1 MQKDVYAQVTAAI
14 VAELEKGER
23 PWMKP
28 WNAAHAAGSITR
40 PLRYNGLPYSGI
52 NVLMLW
58 MAAMEKGYSAPIWM
72 TYRQAVELGGHVR
85 KGEKGSL
92 VVYANA
98 ITRTERDEE
107 TGEDKE
113 KKIPFMKGYTAFNV
127 EQIAELPPHY
137 YAKAVMPRLEDS
149 LRLQNAELFIRHT
162 GATVRYGGD
171 RAYYAIGS
179 DHVQMPPFES
189 FRDPESFYGTLL
201 HEAVH
206 WTRHASRLDRDLG
219 RQRWGDEGY
228 AREELV
234 AELGSAFLC
243 ADLGITPEVRADH
256 AAYIGN
262 WLKILKDEKRFIFS
276 AAAQAQRAVEYLHQL
291 QPEYAPER
299 GPGSAGEGE
308 RGQLVP

>member
-189 FRDPESFYGTLL
+189 FRDPESYYGTLL

-206 WTRHASRLDRDLG
+206 YAGARIMPRRLPQPLWTLPHRRST
-219 RQRWGDEGY
+219 
-228 AREELV
+228 
-234 AELGSAFLC
+234 SA
-243 ADLGITPEVRADH
+243 
-256 AAYIGN
+256 
-262 WLKILKDEKRFIFS
+262 
-276 AAAQAQRAVEYLHQL
+276 
-291 QPEYAPER
+291 
-299 GPGSAGEGE
+299 
-308 RGQLVP
+308 